1 MKTRCECR
9 NLSFAGLLAYAR
21 RNGIRTVDE
30 LSKATTCC
38 TGCGSCRPYLEELL
52 RSGKLR
58 VGDELIDFPHNPDEP
73 LNVPGE
79 ALGGGER

>member
-21 RNGIRTVDE
+21 RHGTRTVDE

-52 RSGKLR
+52 RSGKLH
-58 VGDELIDFPHNPDEP
+58 VGDELIDFPYNPDEP
-73 LNVPGE
+73 LNVPGKS
-79 ALGGGER
+79 LGSGES